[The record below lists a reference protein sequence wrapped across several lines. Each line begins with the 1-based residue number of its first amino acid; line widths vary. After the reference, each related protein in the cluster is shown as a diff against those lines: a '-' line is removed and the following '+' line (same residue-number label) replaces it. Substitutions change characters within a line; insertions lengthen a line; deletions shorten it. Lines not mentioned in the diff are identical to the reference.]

1 MSSCTLPWTG
11 SRQQHGQE
19 FNKNTSM
26 VEHPTIV
33 EDVDQED
40 SAFLEPEYSNPP
52 SSFESFNQGKLAQL
66 SFLIWMAKPNQ
77 IWLWLHYNNGL
88 LLKIIGLHPTHKK
101 GCTVSSAFAIIIKQS
116 YLAQKTHCRMLAESS
131 RWGGCCRGIIK
142 TCSYCVWS
150 FILDKSVVALCS
162 IVVPKKS
169 LA

>member
-52 SSFESFNQGKLAQL
+52 SSFESFNQGKLTLKKIVTTLISHLNGQTQSDMALNTPLQL
-66 SFLIWMAKPNQ
+66 APF
-77 IWLWLHYNNGL
+77 
-88 LLKIIGLHPTHKK
+88 
-101 GCTVSSAFAIIIKQS
+101 
-116 YLAQKTHCRMLAESS
+116 
-131 RWGGCCRGIIK
+131 
-142 TCSYCVWS
+142 
-150 FILDKSVVALCS
+150 
-162 IVVPKKS
+162 
-169 LA
+169 